1 MSSAWKKYVLWF
13 AQEHVDFRQAEIA
26 SLLRLWNL
34 KMNTSPDHK
43 PENPFWIVELNG
55 DEAARKLASRSM
67 SLRCIFE
74 LWTHSNQLSTFH
86 EQLKGYIQSNRTALS
101 PLFSKDRSF
110 KVTVETY
117 NKHFTQPEKVA
128 KIETLQYLPVEGP
141 VNLKSPD
148 VHFWYIEFWGLDP
161 MDIPEQPSDV
171 LFGKWVVDGRREM
184 INEISLKKRK
194 FIGNTSMDPQLSLL
208 MANQGLAK
216 KGDVVYDPFVGSGS
230 LLVAAAKFGAYVLG
244 TDIDYMTVHGKSKPT
259 RVNQKVRDAD
269 ESIYANLKQYG
280 CEGQFL
286 DVLVSDFSRSIWKS
300 DFLFDSIITDPPYGI
315 REATER
321 IEFKTQKRSTC
332 LNEGSVHYPSTSP
345 YQFDQL
351 YRDLMNFSA
360 RYLKLGGR
368 LVCWFPILR
377 KDFTPDMLPRHKCLQ
392 LVANSVQPL
401 TVYSA
406 RRLLT
411 YEKISDREEDMD
423 SYELSQLMIDNFR
436 QRYMK
441 TVLQNSGTRK
451 ERRLALRDVGR
462 EEAMKRG
469 KQLDVTD
476 GKWKYP
482 KAQESG
488 DTTADK

>member
-1 MSSAWKKYVLWF
+1 
-13 AQEHVDFRQAEIA
+13 
-26 SLLRLWNL
+26 
-34 KMNTSPDHK
+34 MNTAVNHK
-43 PENPFWIVELNG
+43 PENPFWIVELPD

-74 LWTHSNQLSTFH
+74 LWTHSNFHSTFH
-86 EQLKGYIQSNRTALS
+86 DQLKGFIKTNQATLS
-101 PLFSKDRSF
+101 PVFEKDRSF
-110 KVTVETY
+110 KITVETF
-117 NKHFTQPEKVA
+117 NKHFSQTEKVA
-128 KIETLQYLPVEGP
+128 KIETLNYLPAQGP
-141 VNLKSPD
+141 VNLKTPD

-161 MDIPEQPSDV
+161 MDVPGQPLDV
-171 LFGKWVVDGRREM
+171 LFGKWVVDGRRDM

-216 KGDVVYDPFVGSGS
+216 EGDLVYDPFVGSGS

-244 TDIDYMTVHGKSKPT
+244 ADIDYMTVHGKSKPT

-280 CEGQFL
+280 CERYFL
-286 DVLVSDFSRSIWKS
+286 DVLVSDFSRSIWKDS
-300 DFLFDSIITDPPYGI
+300 IQFDSIITDPPYGI
-315 REATER
+315 RESTER
-321 IEFKTQKRSTC
+321 IEFKTQKRATC
-332 LNEGSVHYPSTSP
+332 LNEDSVHYPSTSP

-351 YRDLMNFSA
+351 YRDLMNVSA

-377 KDFTPDMLPRHKCLQ
+377 KDSTLDMLPRHKCLQ
-392 LVANSVQPL
+392 LVANSEQPL

-411 YEKISDREEDMD
+411 YEKVSDREEDMD
-423 SYELSQLMIDNFR
+423 SYELSQVMIDNFR

-451 ERRLALRDVGR
+451 ERRLALRNVGR
-462 EEAMKRG
+462 DEALKRG
-469 KQLDVTD
+469 KLLGID
-476 GKWKYP
+476 GKWKFP
-482 KAQESG
+482 KEEEG
-488 DTTADK
+488 DKTTEQ